1 MGEAVRTSGM
11 PRSEIFLATKI
22 LSAGGTVEKSYKKCL
37 GSVTEIDGNDGYV
50 DLFLIHTARLGKE
63 KRKEIWLALERLV
76 EEGKVRN
83 IGVSNWGIGH
93 IEEMKEYAKIWPPAV
108 NQIEVWLFLIQN
120 KRELLNACLTIRSV
134 WLMTGSCILSVNNPP
149 SSLIVART
157 TLSSLPTALSSAISK
172 PLTRPSYP

>member
-11 PRSEIFLATKI
+11 PRSEIFLTTKI
-22 LSAGGTVEKSYKKCL
+22 LSAGGTLEKSYKKCL
-37 GSVTEIDGNDGYV
+37 ESVTEIDGNDGYV

-108 NQIEVWLFLIQN
+108 NQIEVWFSFYT
-120 KRELLNACLTIRSV
+120 K
-134 WLMTGSCILSVNNPP
+134 
-149 SSLIVART
+149 
-157 TLSSLPTALSSAISK
+157 
-172 PLTRPSYP
+172 